1 MQPELAAMVQPGL
14 GALWGECRAG
24 VRKGHSHVRA
34 ERSHVVTARCRV
46 KLSSSE
52 GSTGP
57 DAPSGT
63 LKYMASTWHG
73 QLAGI
78 LAGDGRWDTPGSL
91 GLLRTRQVGSMQE
104 SPRRDRQKLEGLL
117 RPVLQSPECLLCH
130 ILLVQHMGEEIPFS
144 QGGHHNQLHLP
155 STTYYSRPLA

>member
-1 MQPELAAMVQPGL
+1 M
-14 GALWGECRAG
+14 
-24 VRKGHSHVRA
+24 
-34 ERSHVVTARCRV
+34 ERSHVVAARCRV

-57 DAPSGT
+57 HAPSGT

-117 RPVLQSPECLLCH
+117 RPVLKSPECLLCH
-130 ILLVQHMGEEIPFS
+130 ILLPHSIWGRRYHFPKVATTISYTYQVPHTIPGTCVI
-144 QGGHHNQLHLP
+144 QTVDTELIPGA
-155 STTYYSRPLA
+155 RW